1 MKPAT
6 VFLYSIVYA
15 FFISLSGFYR
25 KILTTDNLISV
36 ISQIIVWALGH
47 SANVSSIF

>member
-6 VFLYSIVYA
+6 VFWYSIVYA
-15 FFISLSGFYR
+15 FLLVSGFYR
-25 KILTTDNLISV
+25 KILTTGNLVSV